1 MSFHGNSGHK
11 GSLTLANSNG
21 RVQDHWHHS
30 WPIADNV
37 QKLALALVSLGFFSN
52 RNLGAYVSV
61 ERVFERL
68 IVVSQ
73 SHSATN

>member
-52 RNLGAYVSV
+52 ATKIANNVSNTSYAV
-61 ERVFERL
+61 K
-68 IVVSQ
+68 S
-73 SHSATN
+73 